1 MEADQAMKMQWHHE
15 RQKKPQEK
23 SWVVVMVSGGGGGGG
38 GHWSLDSMASNLL
51 LIYLLKGVY
60 RQQDAIKH
68 CSNKWKSKWHVMLC
82 HLIPPD

>member
-23 SWVVVMVSGGGGGGG
+23 SWVVVMVSGGGGG

-68 CSNKWKSKWHVMLC
+68 CSNKWKSK
-82 HLIPPD
+82 

>member
-23 SWVVVMVSGGGGGGG
+23 SWVVVMVSGGGGG

-82 HLIPPD
+82 HLIPPN